1 MELTRSDRGSR
12 SWNQSPKEANKV
24 EKDYFHRVTAQTPTR
39 FWINNPTRAEVEKA
53 IAAGA
58 VGCTNNPAY
67 CGKMVDREQERELV
81 LALLDQALSETD
93 DDSEAES
100 LLQLRLTKNTQQ
112 KFLGIYKQ
120 TSGEH
125 GYVSIQGD
133 PIEEHDSDI
142 IIREG
147 RRNRQLG
154 PNMCIKIPTTEA
166 GLQAMEVLVAENTPI
181 NATECFAVKQA
192 VDVCELYDRVT
203 SKTGKYPK
211 LYLSHIAG
219 IYDEYLRVYVEREG
233 VDISADVLCQA
244 GLAVSRKVYRIMQE
258 RGYKATLVAGGARG
272 LHHFTEMVGGDV
284 CVTIN
289 WRGTADRLLEADP
302 PVVCRLF
309 NPVPQIVIHELMDKL
324 PDFARGYADDGLNV
338 EEYEE
343 FGPVEHFRSA
353 FVRSW
358 NKILGIAA
366 ERRSA

>member
-1 MELTRSDRGSR
+1 M
-12 SWNQSPKEANKV
+12 
-24 EKDYFHRVTAQTPTR
+24 EKDYFHRVTALTPTR
-39 FWINNPTRAEVEKA
+39 FWINNPTRAEVDMA

-58 VGCTNNPAY
+58 LGCTNNPAY
-67 CGKMVDREQERELV
+67 CGKMVDREEERELV
-81 LALLDQALSETD
+81 LTLLDQAIGETD
-93 DDSEAES
+93 DDSEAQS
-100 LLQLRLTKNTQQ
+100 LLQLRLIKNTQE
-112 KFLGIYKQ
+112 KFLEVYKR

-133 PIEEHDSDI
+133 PIEEHDPDV

-192 VDVCELYDRVT
+192 VDICEIYDRVT

-219 IYDEYLRVYVEREG
+219 IYDEYLREYVERES
-233 VDISADVLCQA
+233 VDISADVLWQA
-244 GLAVSRKVYRIMQE
+244 GLAVSRKVYRIIQE
-258 RGYKATLVAGGARG
+258 RGYRATFVAGGARG

-289 WRGTADRLLEADP
+289 WRGSADKLLEVDP
-302 PVVCRLF
+302 PVVYRLF
-309 NPVPQIVIHELMDKL
+309 NPVPQKVVEELMEKL
-324 PDFARGYADDGLNV
+324 PDFARGYADDGLSV
-338 EEYEE
+338 EEYED
-343 FGPVEHFRSA
+343 FGPVEHFRSG
-353 FVRSW
+353 FVRNW
-358 NKILGIAA
+358 NKILSIAA
-366 ERRSA
+366 ERRGA